1 MASEESTLNTWWQRL
16 MRLVGPWLQQLFLP
30 AGAIILSL
38 LVGALFIVIVGKNPI
53 TAYLALI
60 QGAFG
65 TIFSLGETLENT
77 TPLILTGL
85 AVAFAFR
92 ARMFNIGAEGQFL
105 IGALAA
111 TWVGINLPLPPVLH
125 LLVALLVG
133 TLAGGL
139 WGGIAGFL
147 KATRGVH
154 EVISTIMLN
163 FIALFLINYLV
174 TGPMKEA
181 SALDIPQT
189 SRIMDTAQLWKIM
202 PPSRLSAGIIIALLV
217 AGLIWWLL
225 WKTTVGYEIRAVGYN
240 PSASEYAGI
249 KPNYNMFLSM
259 LISGGLA
266 GLGGGIIITGLFYRY
281 TQGFEPGYGFT
292 AIAVSLVGGN
302 NPPGVV
308 LAAFL
313 FAVLSQGA
321 RGMQNVAG
329 VPQDTVLIIQALV
342 IFFVAAPQIVRTVP
356 EWWAQ
361 RRASTQAEAEGASEG
376 ARGAQESTQLEGGQQ
391 A

>member
-1 MASEESTLNTWWQRL
+1 MTISEELTTRNWRERVMFTLA
-16 MRLVGPWLQQLFLP
+16 PFLKALILP
-30 AGAIILSL
+30 VGAIILAL
-38 LVGALFIVIVGKNPI
+38 LVGAIFILIIGKNPI
-53 TAYLALI
+53 TAYVALL

-65 TIFSLGETLENT
+65 DIFSIGETLENT

-92 ARMFNIGAEGQFL
+92 AKLFNIGGEGQFL
-105 IGALAA
+105 MGALAA
-111 TWVGINLPLPPVLH
+111 TWVGINLSLPPVIH
-125 LLVALLVG
+125 VIAALVAG
-133 TLAGGL
+133 TIAGGL

-163 FIALFLINYLV
+163 FIAIFFISYMV
-174 TGPMKEA
+174 TGPMKEV

-189 SRIMDTAQLWKIM
+189 ARVLPSAQLMKIL
-202 PPSRLSAGIIIALLV
+202 PPSRLSAGIIIALL
-217 AGLIWWLL
+217 AAAFIWWLL
-225 WKTTVGYEIRAVGYN
+225 WKTTIGYEVRAVGLN
-240 PSASEYAGI
+240 PYSAEYAGI
-249 KPNYNMFLSM
+249 RPNYNMLLAM

-281 TQGFEPGYGFT
+281 QHGFQPGYGFT

-308 LAAFL
+308 LAALL
-313 FAVLSQGA
+313 FATLSQGA
-321 RGMQNVAG
+321 LGMQNVAG
-329 VPQDTVLIIQALV
+329 VPQDIVLVIQALV
-342 IFFVAAPQIVRTVP
+342 IFFVAAPQIVQALP
-356 EWWAQ
+356 QWLEK
-361 RRASTQAEAEGASEG
+361 RRAAAQASAEGV
-376 ARGAQESTQLEGGQQ
+376 QLEGGQ

>member
-1 MASEESTLNTWWQRL
+1 MTTSEELTTRNWRERVMFTLA
-16 MRLVGPWLQQLFLP
+16 PFLKALILP
-30 AGAIILSL
+30 VGAIILAL
-38 LVGALFIVIVGKNPI
+38 LVGAIFILIIGKNPI
-53 TAYLALI
+53 TAYAALL

-65 TIFSLGETLENT
+65 DIFSIGETLENT

-92 ARMFNIGAEGQFL
+92 AKLFNIGGEGQFL
-105 IGALAA
+105 MGALAA
-111 TWVGINLPLPPVLH
+111 AWVGINLSLPPVIH
-125 LLVALLVG
+125 VIAALLVATIV
-133 TLAGGL
+133 GGL

-163 FIALFLINYLV
+163 FIAIFFISYMV
-174 TGPMKEA
+174 TGPMKEV

-189 SRIMDTAQLWKIM
+189 ARVLPSAQLMKIL
-202 PPSRLSAGIIIALLV
+202 PPSRLSAGIIIALL
-217 AGLIWWLL
+217 AAAFIWWLL
-225 WKTTVGYEIRAVGYN
+225 WKTTIGYEVRAVGLN
-240 PSASEYAGI
+240 PYSAEYAGI
-249 KPNYNMFLSM
+249 RPNYNMLLAM

-281 TQGFEPGYGFT
+281 QHGFQPGYGFT

-308 LAAFL
+308 LAALL
-313 FAVLSQGA
+313 FATLSQGA
-321 RGMQNVAG
+321 LGMQNVAG
-329 VPQDTVLIIQALV
+329 VPQDIVLVIQALV
-342 IFFVAAPQIVRTVP
+342 IFFVAAPQIVQALP
-356 EWWAQ
+356 QWLEK
-361 RRASTQAEAEGASEG
+361 RRAAAQASAEGV
-376 ARGAQESTQLEGGQQ
+376 QLEGGQ

>member
-1 MASEESTLNTWWQRL
+1 MTTSEESTRKSWRVRV
-16 MRLVGPWLQQLFLP
+16 MLVVSPFLQGLILP
-30 AGAIILSL
+30 VGAIIMAL
-38 LVGALFIVIVGKNPI
+38 LVGAIFILVIGKNPI
-53 TAYLALI
+53 TAYAALI

-65 TIFSLGETLENT
+65 DVFSIGETLENT

-92 ARMFNIGAEGQFL
+92 AKLFNIGGEGQFL

-111 TWVGINLPLPPVLH
+111 TWVGTNLSFPSFIHLPLT
-125 LLVALLVG
+125 LLAG
-133 TLAGGL
+133 IIAGGL

-163 FIALFLINYLV
+163 FIAIFFISYMV
-174 TGPMKEA
+174 TGPMKEP

-189 SRIMDTAQLWKIM
+189 ARVAETAQLAKIL
-202 PPSRLSAGIIIALLV
+202 PPSRLSAGIIIALV
-217 AGLIWWLL
+217 AAAFIWWLL
-225 WKTTVGYEIRAVGYN
+225 WKTTVGYEVRAVGLN
-240 PSASEYAGI
+240 FFAAEFGGI
-249 KPNYNMFLSM
+249 KPNYNMFLAM

-266 GLGGGIIITGLFYRY
+266 GLGGAIIISGLFLRY
-281 TQGFEPGYGFT
+281 QHGFEPGYGFT

-308 LAAFL
+308 LAALL
-313 FAVLSQGA
+313 FATLSQGA
-321 RGMQNVAG
+321 LGMQNVAG
-329 VPQDTVLIIQALV
+329 VPQDIVLIIQALV
-342 IFFVAAPQIVRTVP
+342 IFFVAAPQIVRALP
-356 EWWAQ
+356 QWLEKRREAAQ
-361 RRASTQAEAEGASEG
+361 AAAEGV
-376 ARGAQESTQLEGGQQ
+376 QLEGGQ

>member
-1 MASEESTLNTWWQRL
+1 MTIAAPVLQR
-16 MRLVGPWLQQLFLP
+16 LFLP

-38 LVGALFIVIVGKNPI
+38 LVGAIFILLIGKNPI
-53 TAYLALI
+53 TAYIALV

-65 TIFSLGETLENT
+65 NVFSIGETLENT

-92 ARMFNIGAEGQFL
+92 AKLFNIGAEGQFL
-105 IGALAA
+105 MGALAA
-111 TWVGINLPLPPVLH
+111 TWVGVNMPLPTGIH
-125 LLVALLVG
+125 LLAALIAGAIV
-133 TLAGGL
+133 GGL

-163 FIALFLINYLV
+163 FIAIFFISYMV
-174 TGPMKEA
+174 TGPMKEV

-189 SRIMDTAQLWKIM
+189 ARILPTAQLMKIM
-202 PPSRLSAGIIIALLV
+202 PPSRLSAGIIIALL
-217 AGLIWWLL
+217 AAAFIWWLL
-225 WKTTVGYEIRAVGYN
+225 WKTTVGYEVRAVGLN
-240 PSASEYAGI
+240 FFAAEYAGI
-249 KPNYNMFLSM
+249 RPNYNMFLAM

-266 GLGGGIIITGLFYRY
+266 GLGGAIIMTGLFYRY
-281 TQGFEPGYGFT
+281 QHGFEPGYGFT

-308 LAAFL
+308 LAALL
-313 FAVLSQGA
+313 FATLSQGA
-321 RGMQNVAG
+321 LGMQNVAG

-342 IFFVAAPQIVRTVP
+342 IFFVAAPQIVRALP
-356 EWWAQ
+356 DWYA
-361 RRASTQAEAEGASEG
+361 RRKAAAAAAAEGA
-376 ARGAQESTQLEGGQQ
+376 QLEGGT